1 MNKLLSS
8 SCHKPILTCTY
19 EHPQVNAELD
29 KRVKLPE
36 NLWVLVLHVSLQVE
50 FLKLGEPA
58 EAEQADDLAAQVVA
72 EVPLGPG
79 PLECAAVVDPGRH
92 PLQS

>member
-1 MNKLLSS
+1 M
-8 SCHKPILTCTY
+8 
-19 EHPQVNAELD
+19 
-29 KRVKLPE
+29 
-36 NLWVLVLHVSLQVE
+36 LVLHMPLQVE
-50 FLKLGEPA
+50 LLELGEPA
-58 EAEQADDLAAQVVA
+58 EAEQADDLAAQGVA